1 MNPID
6 RAMAG
11 AASAPLSA
19 VQKARVAMAA
29 SRAWQLE
36 ARPHYDGDAYERR
49 DPLALSPGEALEL
62 WRHEE
67 QAKAC
72 GKKHLTACTQA
83 DYPALMAH
91 FLRLGGDLVDAG
103 TFEERAA
110 LDPRR
115 QAMAKLRDTWGEV
128 RDVIPNAA
136 AYAGAIARRQFKAG
150 LDDLTAKQLWSLVYT
165 LRNRASARRGTRR
178 TRG

>member
-1 MNPID
+1 MNAAD
-6 RAMAG
+6 RAVAG
-11 AASAPLSA
+11 AAGAELSA

-29 SRAWQLE
+29 ARAWE
-36 ARPHYDGDAYERR
+36 EEGKPYYNGDAFEER
-49 DPLALSPGEALEL
+49 DPLALSAGEALAL

-67 QAKAC
+67 QHKAV

-91 FLRLGGDLVDAG
+91 FLRLAGETMDAA

-110 LDPRR
+110 MDPRR
-115 QAMAKLRDTWGEV
+115 QAMAKLRETWENV
-128 RDVIPNAA
+128 RDVIPDP
-136 AYAGAIARRQFKAG
+136 AGYCAAIARRQFKAG
-150 LDDLTAKQLWSLVYT
+150 LDDLTPKQLWSLTFT

-178 TRG
+178 ARG